1 MAELECFYTIP
12 THHTAPGWICHRRG
26 STPRC
31 NRTNTITSS
40 NEHTVGS
47 SLSSFNPCDDS
58 SPPDFVPAVG
68 TFPPVPSRILPGA
81 SGWWWE
87 TASLPVKGSQRVFTI
102 SQPVPLSTLYRTH
115 RCLVVIVTSLLLRTV
130 LFSFLRQVRQL
141 SPAPKIDNPHFHSFA
156 RVFGEF
162 ASHREEQ
169 EAKLSS
175 TKLTFKP
182 HFLSTMI
189 YACKPPPNEKEV

>member
-40 NEHTVGS
+40 NEHTVES

-68 TFPPVPSRILPGA
+68 MLPPVPFRILPRA

-130 LFSFLRQVRQL
+130 LFSYLRQVRQL
-141 SPAPKIDNPHFHSFA
+141 SLHHGGRHTSRNTTLLRTQGGRTPDSNRLCNVVSAE
-156 RVFGEF
+156 GGGGGY
-162 ASHREEQ
+162 
-169 EAKLSS
+169 
-175 TKLTFKP
+175 TKP
-182 HFLSTMI
+182 
-189 YACKPPPNEKEV
+189 

>member
-40 NEHTVGS
+40 NEHTVES

-68 TFPPVPSRILPGA
+68 MLPPVPFSYSTGSEWVVVGDCFLA
-81 SGWWWE
+81 SEGE
-87 TASLPVKGSQRVFTI
+87 PTCVYN
-102 SQPVPLSTLYRTH
+102 LSTGATEYALSHAQMSRRDCYFSSPSNSFVFVSSSSSTIKPCTKNRQPTLSFI
-115 RCLVVIVTSLLLRTV
+115 RTSLR
-130 LFSFLRQVRQL
+130 
-141 SPAPKIDNPHFHSFA
+141 
-156 RVFGEF
+156 
-162 ASHREEQ
+162 
-169 EAKLSS
+169 
-175 TKLTFKP
+175 
-182 HFLSTMI
+182 
-189 YACKPPPNEKEV
+189 